1 MAILYSGNGNPT
13 SEQEQTVQFIM
24 MIRPA
29 WVAST
34 GQSLSF
40 RYTVVLDITPTQ
52 TGGTKYNTA
61 VVVNDFDVTN
71 SSSTSLTPN
80 GYDFVYDAYGH
91 ISGLSMWFESPVRLK
106 ATALRQITPGGTYK
120 RTITTVPYDKYDL
133 AFMGDTPLKIENR
146 NSTKLSKYLSI
157 TGYGYRN
164 GGSIVSFNNYMD
176 GCYLDIYNSAPSD
189 VVITYDMSFD
199 AWNSN
204 SDISG
209 NTSGTLSTGSN
220 RIILDT
226 GEDSIDVPGN
236 DGGAEIYIE
245 CSSPNWQDF
254 SDSRG
259 DST

>member
-13 SEQEQTVQFIM
+13 SEQEKTPMFIFM
-24 MIRPA
+24 FRPA
-29 WVAST
+29 WIRSA
-34 GQSLSF
+34 GQSLLY

-52 TGGTKYNTA
+52 TEGTKYITS

-71 SSSTSLTPN
+71 SSTSLTPN
-80 GYDFVYDAYGH
+80 GYDYVYDAYGH
-91 ISGLSMWFESPVRLK
+91 ISGLSMWFEASRALTT
-106 ATALRQITPGGTYK
+106 TALRQTTPGGTYQ

-189 VVITYDMSFD
+189 VVITYSMYFD

-204 SDISG
+204 SGISG
-209 NTSGTLSTGSN
+209 STSGTLSTGSN

-226 GEDSIDVPGN
+226 GEDSIDVPGS
-236 DGGAEIYIE
+236 DGGADINIE

-254 SDSRG
+254 DGYRG